1 MAEHGAQAAVGSPA
15 SWGRASYSPIMAVS
29 DEDRSYLARVGDYK
43 RASHDQ
49 VASEHQ
55 ALSLAERLARSWALF
70 EAFADSTKAP
80 RDDSGPL
87 AFYERARSLG
97 LLRR

>member
-1 MAEHGAQAAVGSPA
+1 MVVGSPA
-15 SWGRASYSPIMAVS
+15 SWGCEGYSSTMATS
-29 DEDRSYLARVGDYK
+29 DKDRSYLARVGAYK
-43 RASHDQ
+43 QASHDE
-49 VASEHQ
+49 VAREHQ
-55 ALSLAERLARSWALF
+55 ALSLTERLDRSWALF

-87 AFYERARSLG
+87 AFYARARSLG

>member
-1 MAEHGAQAAVGSPA
+1 MAT
-15 SWGRASYSPIMAVS
+15 S
-29 DEDRSYLARVGDYK
+29 DNDRSYLARIGVYK
-43 RASHDQ
+43 QASHGAA
-49 VASEHQ
+49 ASGHR
-55 ALSLAERLARSWALF
+55 ALSLEERLARSWALF
-70 EAFADSTKAP
+70 EAYAYSTSVP